1 MVKADEKKLCWPER
15 RMGLVG
21 IVIIL
26 GYSVFGE
33 MEKERGVPLLYNS
46 PLLLWIVGIYVEMYV
61 YIYFQVRWVEEIIL
75 VGD

>member
-15 RMGLVG
+15 RMGLVS

-33 MEKERGVPLLYNS
+33 MEKERGVPLF
-46 PLLLWIVGIYVEMYV
+46 I
-61 YIYFQVRWVEEIIL
+61 
-75 VGD
+75 